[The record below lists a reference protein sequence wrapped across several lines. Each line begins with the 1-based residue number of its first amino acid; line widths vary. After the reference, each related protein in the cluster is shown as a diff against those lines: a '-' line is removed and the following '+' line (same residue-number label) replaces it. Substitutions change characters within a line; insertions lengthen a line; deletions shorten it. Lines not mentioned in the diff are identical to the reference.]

1 MPSKTEEWS
10 KRQAAI
16 REILSSEVV
25 RNQVELLT
33 RLQEYGFRVTQSS
46 VSRDLQ
52 ELRAINVGGQYILGE
67 PFLSANQSVPD
78 ELGDAAAAI
87 SNYRSAGPHL
97 LVINTPPGR
106 AAVVGLA
113 IDRARWP
120 EIVGTVAGDDTLFI
134 ATAGRYAQDRV
145 NARLAA
151 LRKRINHV

>member
-1 MPSKTEEWS
+1 MPSKVELWS

-16 REILSSEVV
+16 REILSTEVV
-25 RNQVELLT
+25 RNQVELLAH
-33 RLQEYGFRVTQSS
+33 LEKYGFRVTQSS

-52 ELRAINVGGQYILGE
+52 EMRVIKVGGQYTLGE
-67 PFLSANQSVPD
+67 SLLGANQPVPD
-78 ELGDAAAAI
+78 ELGEAAAAI
-87 SNYRSAGPHL
+87 NNYRSAGPHL

-134 ATAGRYAQDRV
+134 ATAGRYAQDKV

>member
-1 MPSKTEEWS
+1 MPSKSAVWS

-16 REILSSEVV
+16 REILSTEVV
-25 RNQVELLT
+25 RNQVELQTQL
-33 RLQEYGFRVTQSS
+33 EKYGFRVTQSS

-52 ELRAINVGGQYILGE
+52 EMRAIKVGGQYTLGE
-67 PFLSANQSVPD
+67 SFLGANQTVPD

-97 LVINTPPGR
+97 LVVNTPPGR

-113 IDRARWP
+113 IDRAQWP

-134 ATAGRYAQDRV
+134 ATAGRYAQDKV

>member
-1 MPSKTEEWS
+1 MPSKNEEWS
-10 KRQAAI
+10 ERQAAI
-16 REILSSEVV
+16 KKILATEVI
-25 RNQVELLT
+25 RNQIELLT
-33 RLQEYGFRVTQSS
+33 HLQAYGFRVTQSS

-52 ELRAINVGGQYILGE
+52 ELQAIKIGGHYT
-67 PFLSANQSVPD
+67 LSESLLNASQLVPD
-78 ELGDAAAAI
+78 ELDEAAAAI
-87 SNYRSAGPHL
+87 SDYRSAGPHL

-113 IDRARWP
+113 IDRAHWR

-134 ATAGRYAQDRV
+134 ATAGRRAQEKV

>member
-1 MPSKTEEWS
+1 MPSKIEVWS

-16 REILSSEVV
+16 REILRTEVV
-25 RNQVELLT
+25 RNQIELLT
-33 RLQEYGFRVTQSS
+33 RLQAVGFRVTQSS
-46 VSRDLQ
+46 VSRDLH
-52 ELRAINVGGQYILGE
+52 ELQAVKIGGRYALGE
-67 PFLSANQSVPD
+67 SFLGATQPVPD
-78 ELGDAAAAI
+78 ELDEAAAAI
-87 SNYRSAGPHL
+87 NNYRSAGPHL

-134 ATAGRYAQDRV
+134 ATAGRYAQHKV